1 MAKRVSKLVKQKKH
15 ADDTTKSMQKPQE
28 PMSTKEQENQ
38 FNFGGLPERNLKK
51 NLGCG

>member
-1 MAKRVSKLVKQKKH
+1 MGKKQKPKKKEIKGDKVKQSQQIPP
-15 ADDTTKSMQKPQE
+15 AASDPSDDS
-28 PMSTKEQENQ
+28 

>member
-1 MAKRVSKLVKQKKH
+1 MGKKQRPKKKEIKDDKVKPPQQIPPV
-15 ADDTTKSMQKPQE
+15 ASDPSDDS
-28 PMSTKEQENQ
+28 